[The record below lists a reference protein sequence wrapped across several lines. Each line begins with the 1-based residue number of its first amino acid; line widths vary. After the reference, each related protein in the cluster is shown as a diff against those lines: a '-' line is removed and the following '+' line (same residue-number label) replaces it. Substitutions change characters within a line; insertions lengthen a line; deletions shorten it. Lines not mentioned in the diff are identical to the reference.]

1 MALLS
6 KTLLNRNTH
15 RIIYI
20 FFISCLAFSVSL
32 GKFPMSLSL
41 IGLFLNWVI
50 ELDFKRKWKKIIDR
64 NYLPLFLAGLFIVEL
79 FWIPLSEDLLIGL
92 NVLRIKL
99 PLLLLP
105 IIVGSASSFKTK
117 EWRTIISAFFV
128 GLLISTVWVYLV
140 SIDLLPTKK
149 TSGTIRDASIFMSHL
164 RYSALLSLSLLLI
177 LFLAIKKWANNIFCF
192 VFGLWL
198 FFLIIKFSTLTAV
211 FGLFVALTIG
221 FFIWLTL
228 ENSRYKKSISLFIIT
243 FFLGAVGYL
252 FFIVNEFYH
261 IKKQERSEKTHSVN
275 GEKYIFDFNNTF
287 TENGYYLWENIAPKE
302 LEKKWNK
309 VSQLNFKGKDQKG
322 QKLKATLYRFLTSK
336 GLNKDSLGL
345 SKLSNKE
352 IKLIESGCTS
362 VITYNN
368 FEKRIRSLL
377 YEMEFAKRNTN
388 INNQTMNQRFVFWK
402 VGKEILLS
410 NPFFG
415 YGPGGVKKEYKK
427 YYSNNQTVLKKNNQ
441 LLAHN
446 QFITQFINL
455 GAIGGLIWIFLL
467 IYSFLMVNKELYCL
481 FFPYA
486 ILMFFMFMSD
496 DMLEVQAGV
505 TIFSLFGTMMVF
517 YKPDES

>member
-1 MALLS
+1 M
-6 KTLLNRNTH
+6 
-15 RIIYI
+15 
-20 FFISCLAFSVSL
+20 
-32 GKFPMSLSL
+32 
-41 IGLFLNWVI
+41 NWVI

-64 NYLPLFLAGLFIVEL
+64 NYLPLLLAGLFLVEL
-79 FWIPLSEDLLIGL
+79 FWLPFSEDLLIGL

-128 GLLISTVWVYLV
+128 GLLISTAWVYLV
-140 SIDLLPTKK
+140 SIDILPTKK

-164 RYSALLSLSLLLI
+164 RYSSLLSLSLLLI
-177 LFLAIKKWANNIFCF
+177 LFLALKKWANKMFCLL
-192 VFGLWL
+192 FGLWL
-198 FFLIIKFSTLTAV
+198 FILIMKFSTLTAV
-211 FGLFVALTIG
+211 LGLFVALTIG
-221 FFIWLTL
+221 FFIWITV
-228 ENSRYKKSISLFIIT
+228 ENSLNKKIISLFFMT
-243 FFLGAVGYL
+243 FFMGAAGYL
-252 FFIVNEFYH
+252 YAVVNEFYH
-261 IKKQERSEKTHSVN
+261 TKNRVRSEKTHSLN
-275 GEKYIFDFNNTF
+275 GEKYIFDFNNAF

-302 LEKKWNK
+302 LEKEWNQ
-309 VSQLNFKGKDQKG
+309 VSKLSFKGNDKKG

-345 SKLSNKE
+345 SKLSKEE
-352 IKLIESGCTS
+352 IKLVESGYTT
-362 VITYNN
+362 VIKYNN

-377 YEMEFAKRNTN
+377 YEIEFVKKNTN
-388 INNQTMNQRFVFWK
+388 VNNQTMNQRFVFWK

-415 YGPGGVKKEYKK
+415 YGPGGAKKEYKK
-427 YYSNNQTVLKKNNQ
+427 YYSDNKTILTKDNQ

-455 GAIGGLIWIFLL
+455 GAIGGLIWGFLL
-467 IYSFLMVNKELYCL
+467 IYSFVRVNKELCCL
-481 FFPYA
+481 FVPYA

-517 YKPDES
+517 YKPDFS

>member
-1 MALLS
+1 
-6 KTLLNRNTH
+6 
-15 RIIYI
+15 
-20 FFISCLAFSVSL
+20 
-32 GKFPMSLSL
+32 MSLSL

-64 NYLPLFLAGLFIVEL
+64 NYLPLLLAGLFLVEL
-79 FWIPLSEDLLIGL
+79 FWLPLSEDLLIGL

-105 IIVGSASSFKTK
+105 IIVGSANSTKTK

-177 LFLAIKKWANNIFCF
+177 LFLASKKWANNIFCLF
-192 VFGLWL
+192 FGLWL
-198 FFLIIKFSTLTAV
+198 FILIMKFSTLTAV
-211 FGLFVALTIG
+211 LGLFVALTIG
-221 FFIWLTL
+221 FFIWLKL
-228 ENSRYKKSISLFIIT
+228 ENSFNKKIISLFIMT
-243 FFLGAVGYL
+243 FFVVAAGYL
-252 FFIVNEFYH
+252 YAIVNEFYH
-261 IKKQERSEKTHSVN
+261 INNKERSDKTHSLN
-275 GEKYIFDFNNTF
+275 GERYLHDFNNTF

-302 LEKKWNK
+302 LEKEWSK
-309 VSQLNFKGKDQKG
+309 VSELNFKGNDKKG
-322 QKLKATLYRFLTSK
+322 QKIKATLYRFLTSK

-345 SKLSNKE
+345 SKLSKKE
-352 IKLIESGCTS
+352 IKLVESGCTS
-362 VITYNN
+362 IITYNN

-377 YEMEFAKRNTN
+377 YEIEFAKKNTN
-388 INNQTMNQRFVFWK
+388 VNNQTLNQRLVFWQ
-402 VGKEILLS
+402 VGKVILFS
-410 NPFFG
+410 KPFFG
-415 YGPGGVKKEYKK
+415 YGPGGVKKEYQK
-427 YYSNNQTVLKKNNQ
+427 YYVKNKTVLNKDNQ

-455 GAIGGLIWIFLL
+455 GVIGGSIWLLLL
-467 IYSFLMVNKELYCL
+467 IYSFVRVNKKLWYL
-481 FFPYA
+481 FVPYA

-517 YKPDES
+517 YKPEVT

>member
-1 MALLS
+1 MV
-6 KTLLNRNTH
+6 
-15 RIIYI
+15 
-20 FFISCLAFSVSL
+20 FFF
-32 GKFPMSLSL
+32 
-41 IGLFLNWVI
+41 NWVI

-64 NYLPLFLAGLFIVEL
+64 NYLPLLLAGLFVVEL
-79 FWIPLSEDLLIGL
+79 FWLPLSEDLIIGL

-105 IIVGSASSFKTK
+105 IIVGSASSFKNK

-177 LFLAIKKWANNIFCF
+177 LFLALKKWANNIFCF

-198 FFLIIKFSTLTAV
+198 FILIMKFSTLTAV
-211 FGLFVALTIG
+211 LGLFAALIIG
-221 FFIWLTL
+221 FLFWFKV
-228 ENSRYKKSISLFIIT
+228 ENSTNKKIISFFVIT
-243 FFLGAVGYL
+243 FFVGAGGYL
-252 FFIVNEFYH
+252 YFIIDEFYH
-261 IKKQERSEKTHSVN
+261 INNKERSDKTHSLN
-275 GEKYIFDFNNTF
+275 GEKYLHDFNNTF

-302 LEKKWNK
+302 LEKEWSK
-309 VSQLNFKGKDQKG
+309 VSELNFKGNDKKG
-322 QKLKATLYRFLTSK
+322 QKIKATLYRFLTSK

-345 SKLSNKE
+345 SKLSKKE
-352 IKLIESGCTS
+352 IKLVESGCTS

-368 FEKRIRSLL
+368 FEKRIRSML
-377 YEMEFAKRNTN
+377 YEIELAKRNTN

-402 VGKEILLS
+402 VGKEIFLS

-415 YGPGGVKKEYKK
+415 YGPGGVKQEYKK
-427 YYSNNQTVLKKNNQ
+427 YYSNNQTILKKDNQ

-467 IYSFLMVNKELYCL
+467 LYSFLMVKKELYFL
-481 FFPYA
+481 FLPYA

-517 YKPDES
+517 YKSNVS